1 MYRRSF
7 GRLPGLS
14 LLGRQIISAGLSQ
27 FLTVTVL
34 FQSSSKADGISA
46 LTGGKSA
53 SASAA
58 EAKSNNAKLARIT
71 KVLAIVFFV
80 VTLAVY
86 ALTIYL

>member
-1 MYRRSF
+1 MTAFEIIGSI
-7 GRLPGLS
+7 
-14 LLGRQIISAGLSQ
+14 LLIITCVLV
-27 FLTVTVL
+27 TVTVL

-46 LTGGKSA
+46 LTGKSA

-58 EAKSNNAKLARIT
+58 EAQSNNAKLAKIT

-80 VTLAVY
+80 ITLAVY

>member
-1 MYRRSF
+1 MTVFEIIGSI
-7 GRLPGLS
+7 
-14 LLGRQIISAGLSQ
+14 LLIITCVLV
-27 FLTVTVL
+27 TVTVL
-34 FQSSSKADGISA
+34 FQSSSKQDGISA
-46 LTGGKSA
+46 LGGKSA

>member
-1 MYRRSF
+1 MTVYEIIGSI
-7 GRLPGLS
+7 
-14 LLGRQIISAGLSQ
+14 LLIITCVLV
-27 FLTVTVL
+27 TVTVL

-58 EAKSNNAKLARIT
+58 EAKSNNAKLSRMT

-80 VTLAVY
+80 ITLAVY
-86 ALTIYL
+86 ALNIYL

>member
-1 MYRRSF
+1 MTVFEIIGSI
-7 GRLPGLS
+7 
-14 LLGRQIISAGLSQ
+14 LLIITCVLV
-27 FLTVTVL
+27 TVTVL

-71 KVLAIVFFV
+71 KKNNFSPKTV
-80 VTLAVY
+80 
-86 ALTIYL
+86 

>member
-1 MYRRSF
+1 MTVYEIIGSI
-7 GRLPGLS
+7 
-14 LLGRQIISAGLSQ
+14 LLIITCVLV
-27 FLTVTVL
+27 TVTVL

>member
-1 MYRRSF
+1 MSVF
-7 GRLPGLS
+7 EIIGS
-14 LLGRQIISAGLSQ
+14 ILLIITCVLV
-27 FLTVTVL
+27 TVTVL

-58 EAKSNNAKLARIT
+58 EAKSNNAKLARMT

-80 VTLAVY
+80 ITLAVY
-86 ALTIYL
+86 ALNIYL

>member
-1 MYRRSF
+1 MTVFEIIGSI
-7 GRLPGLS
+7 
-14 LLGRQIISAGLSQ
+14 LLIITCVLV
-27 FLTVTVL
+27 TVTVL

-71 KVLAIVFFV
+71 KILAVVFFV

>member
-1 MYRRSF
+1 MTVFEIIGSI
-7 GRLPGLS
+7 
-14 LLGRQIISAGLSQ
+14 LLIITCVLV
-27 FLTVTVL
+27 TVTVL

-71 KVLAIVFFV
+71 KDLAIVFFV

>member
-1 MYRRSF
+1 MTVFEIIGSI
-7 GRLPGLS
+7 
-14 LLGRQIISAGLSQ
+14 LLIITCVLV
-27 FLTVTVL
+27 TVTVL

-58 EAKSNNAKLARIT
+58 EAKSNDAKLARIT

>member
-1 MYRRSF
+1 MTVFEIIGSI
-7 GRLPGLS
+7 
-14 LLGRQIISAGLSQ
+14 LLIITCVLV
-27 FLTVTVL
+27 TVTVL

>member
-1 MYRRSF
+1 MTVFEIIGSI
-7 GRLPGLS
+7 
-14 LLGRQIISAGLSQ
+14 LLIITCVLV
-27 FLTVTVL
+27 TVTVL

-71 KVLAIVFFV
+71 KILAVVFFV

-86 ALTIYL
+86 AVTIYL

>member
-1 MYRRSF
+1 MTVFEIIGSI
-7 GRLPGLS
+7 
-14 LLGRQIISAGLSQ
+14 LLIITCVLV
-27 FLTVTVL
+27 TVTVL

-58 EAKSNNAKLARIT
+58 EAKSNNAKLAKIT

>member
-1 MYRRSF
+1 MTVYEIIGSI
-7 GRLPGLS
+7 
-14 LLGRQIISAGLSQ
+14 LLIITCVLV
-27 FLTVTVL
+27 TVTVL

-58 EAKSNNAKLARIT
+58 EAKSNNAKLARMT

-80 VTLAVY
+80 ITLAVY
-86 ALTIYL
+86 ALNIYL

>member
-1 MYRRSF
+1 MTVFEIIGSI
-7 GRLPGLS
+7 
-14 LLGRQIISAGLSQ
+14 LLIITCVLV
-27 FLTVTVL
+27 TVTVL

-58 EAKSNNAKLARIT
+58 EAKSNNAKLSRMT

-80 VTLAVY
+80 ITLAVY
-86 ALTIYL
+86 AINIYL

>member
-1 MYRRSF
+1 MTVFEIIGSI
-7 GRLPGLS
+7 
-14 LLGRQIISAGLSQ
+14 LLIITCVLV
-27 FLTVTVL
+27 TVTVL

-46 LTGGKSA
+46 LTGGNSA